1 LGIFDEL
8 EDLNRTI
15 VMEATRMASDS
26 DIVEAAR
33 TPSRNKKESV
43 ESKADEQAAVD
54 ALFAPSDATQ
64 KLLERIDMGGRVAL
78 SQEHCELEDEI
89 KQLRDNGRFH
99 LASVLQ

>member
-1 LGIFDEL
+1 
-8 EDLNRTI
+8 
-15 VMEATRMASDS
+15 
-26 DIVEAAR
+26 
-33 TPSRNKKESV
+33 
-43 ESKADEQAAVD
+43 VD

-78 SQEHCELEDEI
+78 SQEHCELDDEI